1 MLWRLLTVLM
11 AVALI
16 ALASGCGE
24 EEEVTAGVCDVKDE
38 SIIPE
43 PDGKPQHVYFYSP
56 T

>member
-1 MLWRLLTVLM
+1 MASLALL
-11 AVALI
+11 

-24 EEEVTAGVCDVKDE
+24 EDEEVSSACDVEAE
-38 SIIPE
+38 SIIPA